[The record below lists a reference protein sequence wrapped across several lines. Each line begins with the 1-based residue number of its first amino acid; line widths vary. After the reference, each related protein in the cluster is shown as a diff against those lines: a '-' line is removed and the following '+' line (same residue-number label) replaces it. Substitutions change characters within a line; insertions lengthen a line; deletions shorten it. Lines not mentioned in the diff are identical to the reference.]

1 MTNADRHKIEALL
14 DRYGLRVAARL
25 SMGTDE
31 LPHDITERLKAAR
44 QQALGRRK
52 VARPATA
59 GAAYLAGGTAIMGGG
74 EEPAS
79 WWGRI
84 ASVLPLVVLAIGLV
98 TIHTIRNEQVAG
110 ELAAVDAA
118 LLADDLP
125 PSAYAD
131 PGFARFVE
139 LRRKQ
144 QQ

>member
-1 MTNADRHKIEALL
+1 MTNADRQKIEAVL
-14 DRYGLRVAARL
+14 DRFGLRVAARL
-25 SMGTDE
+25 SMVTDE

-44 QQALGRRK
+44 MQALGRRK
-52 VARPATA
+52 VVQLAPS
-59 GAAYLAGGTAIMGGG
+59 GAPYLAGGTAVMGGG
-74 EEPAS
+74 EERVG
-79 WWGRI
+79 WWGRL
-84 ASVLPLVVLAIGLV
+84 ASVLPLVVLAVGLV
-98 TIHTIRNEQVAG
+98 TIHTIRNEQFAG

>member
-1 MTNADRHKIEALL
+1 MTNADRHKTETLL
-14 DRYGLRVAARL
+14 DRYGLRIAARL
-25 SMGTDE
+25 SMGTDD
-31 LPHDITERLKAAR
+31 LPHDVTERLKAAR
-44 QQALGRRK
+44 MQALGRRK

-59 GAAYLAGGTAIMGGG
+59 GAVFLAGGTAVMGGG
-74 EEPAS
+74 EDPLS
-79 WWGRI
+79 WWGRL
-84 ASVLPLVVLAIGLV
+84 ASVLPLVVLAVGLV

>member
-1 MTNADRHKIEALL
+1 MTNADRHKTETLL
-14 DRYGLRVAARL
+14 DRYGLRIAARL
-25 SMGTDE
+25 SMGTDD
-31 LPHDITERLKAAR
+31 LPHDVTERLKAAR
-44 QQALGRRK
+44 MQALGRRK

-59 GAAYLAGGTAIMGGG
+59 GAVFLAGGTAVMGGG
-74 EEPAS
+74 EDPLS
-79 WWGRI
+79 WWGRL
-84 ASVLPLVVLAIGLV
+84 ASVLPLVVLAVGLV

-131 PGFARFVE
+131 PGFARFVD

>member
-1 MTNADRHKIEALL
+1 MTNADRQMIETSL
-14 DRYGLRVAARL
+14 DRFGLRVAARL
-25 SMGTDE
+25 SMGTEE
-31 LPHDITERLKAAR
+31 LPHDISERLKAAR
-44 QQALGRRK
+44 MQALGRRK
-52 VARPATA
+52 VAQLASA
-59 GAAYLAGGTAIMGGG
+59 GAPYLSGGTAVMGGG
-74 EEPAS
+74 EERVG
-79 WWGRI
+79 WWGRL
-84 ASVLPLVVLAIGLV
+84 ASVLPLVVLAIGLI
-98 TIHTIRNEQVAG
+98 TIHTIRNEQFAG

>member
-1 MTNADRHKIEALL
+1 MTNADRQKIETQL
-14 DRYGLRVAARL
+14 DRFGLRVTARL
-25 SMGTDE
+25 SMGTEE

-44 QQALGRRK
+44 MQALGRRK
-52 VARPATA
+52 VAQRAPA
-59 GAAYLAGGTAIMGGG
+59 GAYLAGGTAVLGGG
-74 EEPAS
+74 EERVG
-79 WWGRI
+79 WWGRL
-84 ASVLPLVVLAIGLV
+84 ASVLPLVVLAVGLI
-98 TIHTIRNEQVAG
+98 TIHTIRNEQFAG

-125 PSAYAD
+125 PAASAD

>member
-1 MTNADRHKIEALL
+1 V
-14 DRYGLRVAARL
+14 GSARL
-25 SMGTDE
+25 
-31 LPHDITERLKAAR
+31 
-44 QQALGRRK
+44 
-52 VARPATA
+52 
-59 GAAYLAGGTAIMGGG
+59 GAA
-74 EEPAS
+74 S
-79 WWGRI
+79 
-84 ASVLPLVVLAIGLV
+84 
-98 TIHTIRNEQVAG
+98 EQVAG

>member
-1 MTNADRHKIEALL
+1 MTNADRHKTETQL
-14 DRYGLRVAARL
+14 DRYGLRIAARL

-31 LPHDITERLKAAR
+31 LPHDVTERLKAAR
-44 QQALGRRK
+44 MQALGRRK
-52 VARPATA
+52 VARPAAVGTVF
-59 GAAYLAGGTAIMGGG
+59 LAGGTAVMGGG
-74 EEPAS
+74 EDPLG
-79 WWGRI
+79 WWGRL
-84 ASVLPLVVLAIGLV
+84 ASVLPLVVLAVGLV